1 MGPLSSSASGDKLAL
16 KGAGGNSAL
25 GSRPSQQDQYTILLP
40 AQIPFKTEK
49 TLLFLGVYDGH
60 VTSDVSLH
68 AKQHFHRLI
77 LESPDIQAGS
87 YEKAIE
93 GAVQKE
99 DQLLLDQFRAGNEV
113 FGKSGST
120 FSVCLVDL
128 TDGVLVVGNL
138 GDSHVLL
145 GEHYPNGWEVQ
156 RITKAHKPG
165 SDTEKERIKEAG
177 GVVNR
182 ELGSPRIGALN
193 MSRALG
199 DLQYKAPLINADE
212 PFSLEQEIAGFNPDK
227 EQGDLL
233 SNRPA
238 ISRIELKEDRKYIV
252 ILTTDGVTDEMEDRR
267 ILDQVVAHWNY
278 GTRAEGVAVLT
289 TNRKMPS
296 VPDLIA
302 ESDLNDPKIQTAAPN
317 CPVTSERPPAPSTAT
332 SIPNPGVAR
341 ANAAI
346 SIDNPNGD
354 ADYIAN
360 YGDFTPLQQH
370 VLFWDRDHDGQ
381 IYPLDTYKGFR
392 ELGFNMLFSLLAMLI
407 INLNFSYPTR
417 LVHSVIPDLW
427 FRVDVG
433 GIYRAKVG
441 SFDLG
446 RVEMGADERYAMQH
460 GSDSGTY
467 DPEGR
472 FIPQHFE
479 DVFAKYDRDH
489 DGALTLGELFEM
501 MQGNRCAMDP
511 FGWGAAFFEWGTT
524 WLLLQ
529 CDGRVYKE
537 DLRGVY
543 DGSIFWKIREERKK
557 GGWKQGYGVGGDG
570 FVGAVKMY

>member
-1 MGPLSSSASGDKLAL
+1 
-16 KGAGGNSAL
+16 
-25 GSRPSQQDQYTILLP
+25 
-40 AQIPFKTEK
+40 
-49 TLLFLGVYDGH
+49 
-60 VTSDVSLH
+60 
-68 AKQHFHRLI
+68 
-77 LESPDIQAGS
+77 
-87 YEKAIE
+87 
-93 GAVQKE
+93 
-99 DQLLLDQFRAGNEV
+99 
-113 FGKSGST
+113 
-120 FSVCLVDL
+120 
-128 TDGVLVVGNL
+128 
-138 GDSHVLL
+138 
-145 GEHYPNGWEVQ
+145 
-156 RITKAHKPG
+156 
-165 SDTEKERIKEAG
+165 
-177 GVVNR
+177 
-182 ELGSPRIGALN
+182 
-193 MSRALG
+193 
-199 DLQYKAPLINADE
+199 
-212 PFSLEQEIAGFNPDK
+212 
-227 EQGDLL
+227 
-233 SNRPA
+233 
-238 ISRIELKEDRKYIV
+238 
-252 ILTTDGVTDEMEDRR
+252 
-267 ILDQVVAHWNY
+267 
-278 GTRAEGVAVLT
+278 
-289 TNRKMPS
+289 MPS

-427 FRVDVG
+427 FRVDVA
-433 GIYRAKVG
+433 GIYKAK
-441 SFDLG
+441 
-446 RVEMGADERYAMQH
+446 H

-529 CDGRVYKE
+529 RDGRVYKE

-543 DGSIFWKIREERKK
+543 DGSIFWKIREERCSKATK
-557 GGWKQGYGVGGDG
+557 LLIRHRGPPRSATASRWSVTLLRTFRPQRAPAP
-570 FVGAVKMY
+570 GALTCVSASRTPVRPLRPSTA

>member
-1 MGPLSSSASGDKLAL
+1 
-16 KGAGGNSAL
+16 
-25 GSRPSQQDQYTILLP
+25 
-40 AQIPFKTEK
+40 
-49 TLLFLGVYDGH
+49 
-60 VTSDVSLH
+60 
-68 AKQHFHRLI
+68 
-77 LESPDIQAGS
+77 
-87 YEKAIE
+87 
-93 GAVQKE
+93 
-99 DQLLLDQFRAGNEV
+99 
-113 FGKSGST
+113 
-120 FSVCLVDL
+120 
-128 TDGVLVVGNL
+128 
-138 GDSHVLL
+138 
-145 GEHYPNGWEVQ
+145 
-156 RITKAHKPG
+156 
-165 SDTEKERIKEAG
+165 
-177 GVVNR
+177 
-182 ELGSPRIGALN
+182 
-193 MSRALG
+193 
-199 DLQYKAPLINADE
+199 
-212 PFSLEQEIAGFNPDK
+212 
-227 EQGDLL
+227 
-233 SNRPA
+233 
-238 ISRIELKEDRKYIV
+238 
-252 ILTTDGVTDEMEDRR
+252 
-267 ILDQVVAHWNY
+267 
-278 GTRAEGVAVLT
+278 
-289 TNRKMPS
+289 MPS

-360 YGDFTPLQQH
+360 YGDFVRPRPQGARKLMLRKLTDQTPLQQH

-433 GIYRAKVG
+433 GIYKAKVG

-489 DGALTLGELFEM
+489 DGVLTLGELFEM
-501 MQGNRCAMDP
+501 VQGNRCAMDP
-511 FGWGAAFFEWGTT
+511 FGVGLF
-524 WLLLQ
+524 LL
-529 CDGRVYKE
+529 
-537 DLRGVY
+537 
-543 DGSIFWKIREERKK
+543 
-557 GGWKQGYGVGGDG
+557 
-570 FVGAVKMY
+570 A